1 MSGRQGGGAG
11 AVEGGGGGG
20 EHAAYQLDAC
30 ERRDVCSAQI
40 SNVLIS
46 SSSSRKPWRPGPDH
60 NSDQTRQRGRQGG
73 RGRAGRVTVRARD
86 QPRPALSSF
95 FPMKTAKHCCLLLLL
110 LHIADEAQW
119 QRQRRQQQQL
129 LTCGGHYVAAPLGP
143 ATASSTTA
151 TTSRWTIDDGCCS
164 GR

>member
-1 MSGRQGGGAG
+1 MSGREGGGAG
-11 AVEGGGGGG
+11 AVEGWGGAGGG

-46 SSSSRKPWRPGPDH
+46 SSSRKPWRPGPDH
-60 NSDQTRQRGRQGG
+60 NSDQTSQRGRQRG

-95 FPMKTAKHCCLLLLL
+95 FPMKTAKHCCLLPVAVAVA
-110 LHIADEAQW
+110 HC
-119 QRQRRQQQQL
+119 RRS
-129 LTCGGHYVAAPLGP
+129 TV
-143 ATASSTTA
+143 ATATA
-151 TTSRWTIDDGCCS
+151 AAAAAVVDVRWPLCCCS
-164 GR
+164 FGTCNSKQHNSNNISMDD